1 MDAALTA
8 SALMMGLAGGPHC
21 AAMCGAAFGGIARQG
36 GVAGSAGAARAIG
49 ALHLGRLAGYTAAGA
64 LVAAS
69 VSALADLG
77 AAAPLLRPVWTLLHV
92 AAVALGMTLM
102 WRGRAPVWLA
112 GAGRHGSRLM
122 QARPVRFFARI
133 PASGRTAA
141 IGTCWAAMPC
151 GLLQSAL
158 VVAALASGPL
168 QGAGVMA
175 AFALASTLG
184 LWLGPALWLRL
195 RGVGGPLAASTLPV
209 RLAGALLAG
218 ASGFALVHGLRSAI
232 DQALCLT
239 AGV

>member
-36 GVAGSAGAARAIG
+36 GATGSSGAARAMG
-49 ALHLGRLAGYTAAGA
+49 ALHLGRLAGYAAAGA

-69 VSALADLG
+69 VSGLASLG
-77 AAAPLLRPVWTLLHV
+77 AATPVLQPLWILLHV
-92 AAVALGMTLM
+92 AAVALGVALM
-102 WRGRAPVWLA
+102 WRGRAPAWLA

-122 QARPVRFFARI
+122 QAQPVRFFARI
-133 PASGRTAA
+133 PPSGRAAA
-141 IGTCWAAMPC
+141 IGSCWAAMPC

-175 AFALASTLG
+175 AFALASTVG

-195 RGVGGPLAASTLPV
+195 RGAGGPLGASTLPV
-209 RLAGALLAG
+209 RLAGALLAV
-218 ASGFALVHGLRSAI
+218 ASGFALVHGLRAAI

-239 AGV
+239 TGA